1 MARGKHRK
9 PKESRAGNRLAAGA
23 VVIGTGVGTS
33 IVTGGS
39 AHAATLSQWEAIA
52 QCESGN
58 DWSIN
63 YSGDGLSVGGLQFQ
77 NASWRA
83 ALAYLNQ
90 HGYDTSSWTQNL
102 YQGMPRDKVPTK
114 EQTILAGEA
123 LLAIQGPGA
132 WVCKGNGLSASMFEG
147 GPAPYGPA
155 TTYGTPKPKPPP
167 TRVRPHVT
175 PPSKAGTY
183 RVQPGDTLYDI
194 TKVRT
199 GNAALDNWK
208 PLYEANKAVIGDNP
222 DLIYPGQVFTLPW
235 ESKKAGHTSRKPK
248 PAPSPAPVAESEV
261 LKLVNAERA
270 KAGVGN
276 LVADKALDDYA
287 TKWSKR
293 QAAEGRMF
301 HSGLDFPGSPKGE
314 NVAKGYESAEA
325 VMKGWMSSPGH
336 RANILD
342 RDFTKMGVGR
352 VGDYWT
358 QVFAGGPTAPA
369 PRESTA
375 EYQLPVRAPITQKY
389 GNRNPNYTLG
399 YHTGVDFSAPFG
411 TVVRAATGGV
421 VVASDTS
428 SAYGINVQIKNNDG
442 TYTLYAHLSARTV
455 SPGTKVAA
463 GDQIGNVGSTGT
475 SSGPHLHFEVR
486 TRPQFA
492 AGNFVDPADWLRA
505 HGVTV

>member
-39 AHAATLSQWEAIA
+39 ANAATLSQWEAIA

-102 YQGMPRDKVPTK
+102 YQGMPRDQVPTK

-155 TTYGTPKPKPPP
+155 TTYGTPKAPKPKPPA
-167 TRVRPHVT
+167 RVRPHVT

-199 GNAALDNWK
+199 RNTALDNWK
-208 PLYEANKAVIGDNP
+208 PLYEANKAVVGDNP

-235 ESKKAGHTSRKPK
+235 ESKKAGHTPRKPK
-248 PAPSPAPVAESEV
+248 PAV
-261 LKLVNAERA
+261 
-270 KAGVGN
+270 
-276 LVADKALDDYA
+276 
-287 TKWSKR
+287 
-293 QAAEGRMF
+293 
-301 HSGLDFPGSPKGE
+301 
-314 NVAKGYESAEA
+314 
-325 VMKGWMSSPGH
+325 
-336 RANILD
+336 
-342 RDFTKMGVGR
+342 
-352 VGDYWT
+352 
-358 QVFAGGPTAPA
+358 PA
-369 PRESTA
+369 PRKSTA

-411 TVVRAATGGV
+411 TVVRATTGGV

-475 SSGPHLHFEVR
+475 SGGPHLHFEVR